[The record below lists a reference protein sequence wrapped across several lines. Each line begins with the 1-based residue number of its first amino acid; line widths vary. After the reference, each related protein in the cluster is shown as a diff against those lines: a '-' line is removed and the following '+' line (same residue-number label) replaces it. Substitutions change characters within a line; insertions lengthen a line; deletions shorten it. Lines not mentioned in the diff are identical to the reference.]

1 MIKKIYGTISKTE
14 ELDDGTIK
22 VYGYASSGSE
32 DSDGEFISPEA
43 MKEALPDY
51 MKFGAVREMHGD
63 SAAGTALEA
72 QVLEDGKT
80 WFGAHV
86 VDPIAVLKVKTG
98 TYKGFSIGGK
108 VVERDNLNKNLIKK
122 IKLVEVSLVDRPA
135 NPEAVFTM
143 FKAEDLKESKKL
155 DKDNKNLY
163 NKGKFNMKQEEI
175 KKGLGN
181 VQWIAQLVSEL
192 DFLYQNLQAEKDI
205 EGDDSEIPEDLKN
218 VITSLST
225 ILVQSAQEETS
236 ELESQENQEQEVE
249 VVEVED
255 EDDEDD
261 EDDEENN
268 QAVEMSNKIKNLKK
282 SGARNSQKDQE
293 TLNQILALLKEL
305 GADESNEEDDDN
317 KDDKKDGKD
326 DKEKEE
332 NKKSSKIENLEKM
345 NQEQSAFISD
355 LNKSIKTIMKEKQ
368 DLEKRVSELEKE
380 PNFEKRA
387 HLTSLSKSE
396 DYNEVN
402 KDEDYIVKNSKGEI
416 DEVATAIKKAQRN
429 GKRII

>member
-22 VYGYASSGSE
+22 VFGYASSGSE

-72 QVLEDGKT
+72 KVLEDGKT

-108 VVERDNLNKNLIKK
+108 VIERDNLNKNFIKK

-143 FKAEDLKESKKL
+143 FKAEDLKESEKL
-155 DKDNKNLY
+155 DKDKKNIYNERKNKVMNKNE
-163 NKGKFNMKQEEI
+163 KIE
-175 KKGLGN
+175 KGLGN

-192 DFLYQNLQAEKDI
+192 DFLYQNLQAEKEI
-205 EGDDSEIPEDLKN
+205 EGDNSEIPDDLKN
-218 VITSLST
+218 VITSLSS

-236 ELESQENQEQEVE
+236 ELESQENQEPEVE
-249 VVEVED
+249 VVDVD
-255 EDDEDD
+255 EDDEQDD
-261 EDDEENN
+261 NSM
-268 QAVEMSNKIKNLKK
+268 VEMSNKIKNLKK
-282 SGARNSQKDQE
+282 SGARNSQKDQA
-293 TLNQILALLKEL
+293 TLNQILSLLKEL
-305 GADESNEEDDDN
+305 GADESKEDESDN
-317 KDDKKDGKD
+317 KDNKEEDNEKD
-326 DKEKEE
+326 D
-332 NKKSSKIENLEKM
+332 NKKSSKIDNLEKM
-345 NQEQSAFISD
+345 NKEQSEFISELD
-355 LNKSIKTIMKEKQ
+355 KNLKKMIKEKN
-368 DLEKRVSELEKE
+368 DLEKRISELEKE
-380 PNFEKRA
+380 PNLEKRA
-387 HLTSLSKSE
+387 ILTSLEKSD
-396 DYNEVN
+396 DYKNSS

-416 DEVATAIKKAQRN
+416 DEVATAIKKAQKN